1 LNRQRPYLSE
11 FGCAAKPASPTL
23 AGAERMV
30 DSDQSDT
37 EPEKDGQQNH
47 VFPISKQRLASKRW
61 RQPRNRAPKGCKA
74 FVNPVERRIR
84 FRTIRS

>member
-1 LNRQRPYLSE
+1 MNRRWSYLSE
-11 FGCAAKPASPTL
+11 FGGAAKPASPTL

-47 VFPISKQRLASKRW
+47 AFLAKNKCLAAGVAST
-61 RQPRNRAPKGCKA
+61 QPLTTNGLYQSLKG
-74 FVNPVERRIR
+74 
-84 FRTIRS
+84 